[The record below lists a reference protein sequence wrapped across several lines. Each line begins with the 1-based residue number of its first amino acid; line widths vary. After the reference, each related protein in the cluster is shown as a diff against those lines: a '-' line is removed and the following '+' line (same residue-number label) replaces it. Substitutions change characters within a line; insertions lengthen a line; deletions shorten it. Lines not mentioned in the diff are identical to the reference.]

1 MVGIILF
8 AAIEIGLIIY
18 AILKFNSLVGT
29 ADTRND
35 LSTTVIPIVGT
46 LAAIIIVHT
55 AIWYFYFQ
63 YEPMA
68 MNLYFLISGMMTMLF
83 SLTAVSVSLCQR
95 G

>member
-1 MVGIILF
+1 MVGIIVF
-8 AAIEIGLIIY
+8 AAFEMGLIIY
-18 AILKFNSLVGT
+18 AILNFTRLVGT

-46 LAAIIIVHT
+46 LAAIIVIHT

-63 YEPMA
+63 YEPMS

-83 SLTAVSVSLCQR
+83 SLTALSVSLCQR